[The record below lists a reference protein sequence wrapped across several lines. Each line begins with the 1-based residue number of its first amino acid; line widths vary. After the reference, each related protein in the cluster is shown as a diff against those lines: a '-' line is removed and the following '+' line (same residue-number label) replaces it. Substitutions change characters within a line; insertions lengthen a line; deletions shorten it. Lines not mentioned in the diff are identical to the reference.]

1 MKKIITSKA
10 ANEAAKK
17 VSEFIKSGWKNEVED
32 TEILVYWED
41 GCYNINV
48 RAYFKDGKVL
58 GLNNADDYQIMKA
71 MREYGIL
78 DAQAVL
84 LQEDD
89 GYKTYCGFSN
99 YCDKE
104 PETTIADIRRIFKGI
119 KFTEDITARIAT
131 KNEPF
136 PILYVQSN
144 KKGLGNAVRSTKEAV
159 KIFRTMVKGRAT
171 VRECWMRSTQCL
183 PNVQQTCTHAYRIT
197 LV

>member
-1 MKKIITSKA
+1 M
-10 ANEAAKK
+10 
-17 VSEFIKSGWKNEVED
+17 
-32 TEILVYWED
+32 
-41 GCYNINV
+41 
-48 RAYFKDGKVL
+48 L

-89 GYKTYCGFSN
+89 GYKTYCGYSN

-104 PETTIADIRRIFKGI
+104 PETTIADIRRIFNGI

-159 KIFRTMVKGRAT
+159 RFSAR
-171 VRECWMRSTQCL
+171 W
-183 PNVQQTCTHAYRIT
+183 
-197 LV
+197 